1 MKWGLKNS
9 DRYASLFNL
18 QRFAQIAKGRADE
31 ETLRVTC
38 RRALDMRVFCREIEH
53 GERKW
58 RRCCSNSD
66 GKRFPMNITKYL
78 ISAVNAEKE
87 CSIDKAKSTADDSI
101 KCSWTVKIWRDFFTT
116 KVWFLKDL

>member
-9 DRYASLFNL
+9 DRYASSFNL

-31 ETLRVTC
+31 VTC
-38 RRALDMRVFCREIEH
+38 CRRDMRVFCREIEH
-53 GERKW
+53 GKKW
-58 RRCCSNSD
+58 QRCCSNSD
-66 GKRFPMNITKYL
+66 GKRFPMNITEYL

-87 CSIDKAKSTADDSI
+87 CSIDEAKSTADDSI

-116 KVWFLKDL
+116 KVWFLKAL